1 MPVIRVDDQVWRKL
15 QKMAEPLVDTPNS
28 VLRRL
33 LELDNAANSGT
44 NDYQEKILEITLNK
58 PDISRRYALIQLP
71 KNKRWFFPGF
81 KVYFNLETDIGTVE
95 TRVTSGPKGTPDGDP
110 VAGAYIQGNLRHW
123 FEQHS
128 DLEPGDKLHFEVIE
142 PGKRYKLSARQN

>member
-1 MPVIRVDDQVWRKL
+1 MPVIRVDDQVWKKL
-15 QKMAEPLVDTPNS
+15 QKMAEPFVDNPNS

-33 LELDNAANSGT
+33 LALDNATNSGA
-44 NDYQEKILEITLNK
+44 NDYQEKIMEITLK
-58 PDISRRYALIQLP
+58 HPDTSRRYALIQLP
-71 KNKRWFFPGF
+71 KDKRRFFPGF

-95 TRVTSGPKGTPDGDP
+95 TRVTSAPKGTPIGDP
-110 VAGAYIQGNLRHW
+110 VGGAYIQGNLRHW

-142 PGKRYKLSARQN
+142 PEKRYRLSARQ